1 MFVYVS
7 VYVYIILEETP
18 LKSLKCEEIR
28 VPKATTSGIDYRS
41 FCERVEYVLSA
52 VNVNEFNA
60 ATTFISSPDIEG
72 ENTQLTN
79 YEPGIFLG
87 MMKHHPVGL
96 IYHGPGRQ
104 SADML
109 HGSLKCFP
117 NVKYMLAV
125 GVCYGFDRDMVKYG
139 DVLISNQIEDL
150 GPIRIANN
158 KIVPHRGTVSIKDEI
173 KSVFCKTPDLIEGLQ
188 VSSGRKAKHLV
199 GKIVS
204 SSILIDDPVLKK
216 KITDSLTGKLLGG
229 EMEGGELLQV
239 QENGVTM
246 TDGSTK
252 KIQGII
258 IKAVVDYADS
268 EKTKVWQFIA
278 AQAAF
283 HYVEG
288 KLAQVSSK

>member
-7 VYVYIILEETP
+7 VYVYIILEEMP

-28 VPKATTSGIDYRS
+28 VPKATMSGIDYRS
-41 FCERVEYVLSA
+41 FCERVEYVISA

-72 ENTQLTN
+72 DNTQLTN

-139 DVLISNQIEDL
+139 DVLISHTCPRL
-150 GPIRIANN
+150 PSLVRI
-158 KIVPHRGTVSIKDEI
+158 P
-173 KSVFCKTPDLIEGLQ
+173 
-188 VSSGRKAKHLV
+188 
-199 GKIVS
+199 
-204 SSILIDDPVLKK
+204 
-216 KITDSLTGKLLGG
+216 
-229 EMEGGELLQV
+229 
-239 QENGVTM
+239 
-246 TDGSTK
+246 
-252 KIQGII
+252 QGIGFQI
-258 IKAVVDYADS
+258 
-268 EKTKVWQFIA
+268 
-278 AQAAF
+278 
-283 HYVEG
+283 
-288 KLAQVSSK
+288 SSPGSS

>member
-1 MFVYVS
+1 M
-7 VYVYIILEETP
+7 P
-18 LKSLKCEEIR
+18 R
-28 VPKATTSGIDYRS
+28 G
-41 FCERVEYVLSA
+41 
-52 VNVNEFNA
+52 
-60 ATTFISSPDIEG
+60 
-72 ENTQLTN
+72 
-79 YEPGIFLG
+79 
-87 MMKHHPVGL
+87 
-96 IYHGPGRQ
+96 
-104 SADML
+104 
-109 HGSLKCFP
+109 
-117 NVKYMLAV
+117 
-125 GVCYGFDRDMVKYG
+125 
-139 DVLISNQIEDL
+139 
-150 GPIRIANN
+150 
-158 KIVPHRGTVSIKDEI
+158 GTVSIKDEI

-199 GKIVS
+199 GKVVS

-229 EMEGGELLQV
+229 EMEGGELLRL

-246 TDGSTK
+246 PDGSTK

-268 EKTKVWQFIA
+268 EQTKVWQFIA

>member
-7 VYVYIILEETP
+7 VYVCIILEEMP

-28 VPKATTSGIDYRS
+28 VPKATMSGIDYQS
-41 FCERVEYVLSA
+41 FCERVEYVISA

-72 ENTQLTN
+72 DNTQLTN

-109 HGSLKCFP
+109 HDSLKCFP

-158 KIVPHRGTVSIKDEI
+158 KIVPRGGTVSIKDEI

-199 GKIVS
+199 GKVVS

-229 EMEGGELLQV
+229 EMEGGELLRL

-246 TDGSTK
+246 PDGSTK

-288 KLAQVSSK
+288 KLAQVSSE